1 MADAPGFPTAE
12 RLLALPADD
21 WSQLLVVC
29 LPVLRGLQGGDRNAA
44 VGRLV
49 AVPLGKLVG
58 GRSRAELSQ
67 LLTRPGIWQKVEAA
81 IGDGPRPW
89 TVDAADPTTVAALR
103 EAAADAGA
111 TVLRLRAQTDELERQ
126 LVGARRRAAELRD
139 ERDAG
144 RRTADGA
151 IARAAAA
158 ERRADSAGE
167 ALAAARAEVASA
179 HAMLSGADEDRRR
192 AVEREQRRATGG
204 ETKLRDE
211 LTTARRQLQQLQ
223 SSLSDAQRRLAAAPA
238 APAAAAG
245 PVATPRT
252 GRGERG
258 RPSRLPDGMVRGTT
272 EAAAWLV
279 SEGRVLLLDGYNVT
293 RTNRPAFS
301 FADQRRWLEEAVGT
315 LVQRRQVD
323 ATIVWDASLG
333 AGRTASGRR
342 RVTVRYTT
350 ADMTADDEIVL
361 HVRSMLD
368 AATPC
373 VVVTDDA
380 ELRARLAPSRVD
392 LLDTRSFTWL
402 L

>member
-1 MADAPGFPTAE
+1 VARAPGFPTAE

-29 LPVLRGLQGGDRNAA
+29 LPVLRGLQGRDRNAA

-67 LLTRPGIWQKVEAA
+67 LLTSPGIWPKVEAA

-89 TVDAADPTTVAALR
+89 MVDAADSTTVEALR
-103 EAAADAGA
+103 EAAADAGT
-111 TVLRLRAQTDELERQ
+111 TVVRRRAQTDGLERQ
-126 LVGARRRAAELRD
+126 LVGARQRAAELRE

-151 IARAAAA
+151 IARAAVA
-158 ERRADSAGE
+158 ERHADSANE
-167 ALAAARAEVASA
+167 ALAAARADVASA
-179 HAMLSGADEDRRR
+179 RAMLSSANEDQRR
-192 AVEREQRRATGG
+192 AVEREQRRAAGG
-204 ETKLRDE
+204 EAKLRDE
-211 LTTARRQLQQLQ
+211 LTAARRQLQQLQ
-223 SSLSDAQRRLAAAPA
+223 ASLSDAQRRLAAT
-238 APAAAAG
+238 PAAAPG
-245 PVATPRT
+245 LLATPIT

-258 RPSRLPDGMVRGTT
+258 RPSQLPDGMVRGTT

-279 SEGRVLLLDGYNVT
+279 SEGRVLLIDGYNVT
-293 RTNRPAFS
+293 RTNRPALS
-301 FADQRRWLEEAVGT
+301 FADQRRWLEDAAGT
-315 LVQRRQVD
+315 LAQRRQVD
-323 ATIVWDASLG
+323 ATVVWDASLG